1 MGGNPTPPWATHR
14 QPTKTTGKILRLF
27 TLLSCNQATALQLKI
42 TSKISIGKTM
52 PSIGYVKQNEEARSL
67 PKKFGRSY

>member
-42 TSKISIGKTM
+42 TSKISIGKTIISIGKTM
-52 PSIGYVKQNEEARSL
+52 PSIGYVK
-67 PKKFGRSY
+67 